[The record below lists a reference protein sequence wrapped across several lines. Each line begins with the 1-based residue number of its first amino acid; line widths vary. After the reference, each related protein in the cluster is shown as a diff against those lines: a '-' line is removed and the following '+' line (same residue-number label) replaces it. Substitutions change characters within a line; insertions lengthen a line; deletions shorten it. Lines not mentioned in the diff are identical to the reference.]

1 MQWKQECLFLYVIML
16 VLTLLIKEIIF
27 TQMILEPKYIR

>member
-1 MQWKQECLFLYVIML
+1 ML

-27 TQMILEPKYIR
+27 TQMILKPNYIR